1 MKREKNQLG
10 RILEATGHSINGLK
24 ACWQNEAAFRQNA
37 ALAFSLFIASFFVAK
52 SPDQWLILVLPLVLL
67 LVIELIN
74 SAIETTVDRIGTERH
89 DLSGRAKDMGS
100 AAVFL
105 CLVLVGLCWV
115 VVCWENFPP

>member
-1 MKREKNQLG
+1 MKREKTQLG

-105 CLVLVGLCWV
+105 CLVLVGLCWLV
-115 VVCWENFPP
+115 VLWENFVR